1 MASKARGLASLLGII
16 NTDTDTFDGRDVSA
30 DGAKLD
36 GIEAGAT
43 ADQTPSEIKTAYES
57 NANTNAFTDAEQS
70 KLSGI
75 EAGATADQ
83 TAAEIKTAYESNANT
98 NAFTDAEKTKL
109 SGIEAG
115 ANVTDTANV
124 TAAGALMDSELADI
138 TAVKTL
144 NQSLTTTSSPTFKD
158 LNINDT
164 TGYGNI
170 EIGGPSG
177 AYIDLKSPFS
187 DDFDGRII
195 TTGANLEITTSATGG
210 GVVRLQHQGATKLS
224 TTSTG
229 VSVNGTV
236 AATSFTGDGS
246 NLTGIQ
252 SSPYDTATSSTGFFA
267 FPSGT
272 TAQRPS
278 SPSAGYARFNSSKS
292 SFEYYTGTEWIVG
305 DLKPVISNISGSV
318 FKGSASNITLTVA
331 ETTATFSVR
340 YYNGSTI
347 VETVIEQTQS
357 NGSCV
362 TAVPSSVYNLNGGT
376 TITVRLV
383 NENGV
388 ESSTSQSFTIGE
400 LPSGGTITEY
410 GGYRIHQFTSSG
422 TFTTGTFSGNVE
434 YLVVAGGGGGGN
446 RGSRWGGA
454 GGGGGLRSSISGVN
468 SGGGASTE
476 ASLSVST
483 NQSYTI
489 TVGGGGGPGS
499 INGGTGGR
507 GGTSSIGTAVTT
519 VGGGGGG
526 NAGGGSG
533 GSGGGGSNSA
543 GGGAG
548 TAGQGYAGG
557 GSTDQGLGGGGGG
570 AAGAG
575 AQNYRG
581 PALSFTDK
589 LQSGTVSFSLGG
601 AMNTGAGGA
610 NTGNG
615 GDAGY
620 SGGADSGGSGIV
632 YIRYQL

>member
-1 MASKARGLASLLGII
+1 MSSKARGIANLLGLINRDNNG
-16 NTDTDTFDGRDVSA
+16 NTDLSGTVSA
-30 DGAKLD
+30 SA
-36 GIEAGAT
+36 I
-43 ADQTPSEIKTAYES
+43 S
-57 NANTNAFTDAEQS
+57 
-70 KLSGI
+70 
-75 EAGATADQ
+75 
-83 TAAEIKTAYESNANT
+83 
-98 NAFTDAEKTKL
+98 
-109 SGIEAG
+109 
-115 ANVTDTANV
+115 VTGNV
-124 TAAGALMDSELADI
+124 TAS
-138 TAVKTL
+138 
-144 NQSLTTTSSPTFKD
+144 
-158 LNINDT
+158 
-164 TGYGNI
+164 
-170 EIGGPSG
+170 
-177 AYIDLKSPFS
+177 AYF
-187 DDFDGRII
+187 
-195 TTGANLEITTSATGG
+195 
-210 GVVRLQHQGATKLS
+210 
-224 TTSTG
+224 
-229 VSVNGTV
+229 
-236 AATSFTGDGS
+236 GDGS
-246 NLTGIQ
+246 NLTGVA
-252 SSPYDTATSSTGFFA
+252 SDPYDNPTSSTGFFSL
-267 FPSGT
+267 PVGT

-292 SFEYYTGTEWIVG
+292 SFEYYTGTEWVVS

-347 VETVIEQTQS
+347 VDTVVEQTQS
-357 NGSCV
+357 NGNCV

-410 GGYRIHQFTSSG
+410 GGYRIHRFTSSG

-483 NQSYTI
+483 SQSYTI
-489 TVGGGGGPGS
+489 TVGGGGGPGAMS
-499 INGGTGGR
+499 AGTGGR

-526 NAGGGSG
+526 AYGGGSG
-533 GSGGGGSNSA
+533 GSGGGGSNGA

-548 TAGQGYAGG
+548 TAGQGYNGG

-575 AQNYRG
+575 GQNSRG
-581 PALSFTDK
+581 PSLGFTDK

-601 AMNTGAGGA
+601 AMNTGGGGA

-615 GDAGY
+615 GGAGY
-620 SGGADSGGSGIV
+620 SGGGASGGSGVV